1 VAVALNLNPILTNPE
16 NRVMPCLL
24 RPLSLSFVV
33 ALTTLAAHVAR
44 AAEPIPGIGPTGEV
58 KKVHGNFQ
66 FTEGPAADR
75 EGNLFFS
82 DVQGDK
88 LYKIDAKGELTTLLD
103 PSHHTNGLMVNAA
116 GNIVA
121 CEMDGRLVEVNAKTK
136 EVKPLADGYEGNRF
150 NAPNDL
156 VIDRQGGV
164 YFTDPH
170 FRAPMPLP
178 QGVRAFYY
186 RAIDGKVS
194 RLGVVEAAPN
204 GIILS
209 PDETTLYVIP
219 SMQAEMLAY
228 AVEAPGKIGPQRVFC
243 KLKQAAGKT
252 TGGGDG
258 LTVDVKG
265 NLYITSPL
273 GLQVFNPQGS
283 LLGIIEFPEQPANCT
298 FAGKD
303 NKTLYATARTSLYAV
318 PMEVAGH
325 VFPAGKR

>member
-1 VAVALNLNPILTNPE
+1 MLHRSAILFCLVACHA
-16 NRVMPCLL
+16 
-24 RPLSLSFVV
+24 S
-33 ALTTLAAHVAR
+33 
-44 AAEPIPGIGPTGEV
+44 AAEKIPGIGPAGEV

-75 EGNLFFS
+75 EGNLYFS
-82 DVQGDK
+82 DVAGNK
-88 LYKIDAKGELTTLLD
+88 LYKVDAGGQLATLLD
-103 PSHHTNGLMVNAA
+103 PSNNTNGLMVNAA
-116 GNIVA
+116 GNVVA
-121 CEMDGRLVEVNAKTK
+121 CEMAGRLIEVNPKTK
-136 EVKPLADGYEGNRF
+136 EVKALADKYEGNRF

-156 VIDRQGGV
+156 VIDRDGGV

-186 RAIDGKVS
+186 RAPDGKVT
-194 RLGVVEAAPN
+194 RLGVVETAPN

-209 PDETTLYVIP
+209 PDEKTLYVIP
-219 SMQAEMLAY
+219 SMQADMLAY
-228 AVEAPGKIGPQRVFC
+228 PVEAPGKIGSQRVFC
-243 KLKQAAGKT
+243 TLKQAAGKT

-258 LTVDVKG
+258 LTIDTKG
-265 NLYITSPL
+265 NLYITSAL
-273 GLQVFNPQGS
+273 GVQVFDPQGKH
-283 LLGIIEFPEQPANCT
+283 LGVIEFPEQPANCT

-318 PMEVAGH
+318 PMEATGH

>member
-1 VAVALNLNPILTNPE
+1 MNC
-16 NRVMPCLL
+16 RL
-24 RPLSLSFVV
+24 RPFSPALAVTLIVLASWV
-33 ALTTLAAHVAR
+33 AHAAD
-44 AAEPIPGIGPTGEV
+44 PIPGIGPTGEV
-58 KKVHGNFQ
+58 KKVHGNLQ

-75 EGNLFFS
+75 EGNLYFS

-88 LYKIDAKGELTTLLD
+88 LYKVDAKGELSVLLD
-103 PSHHTNGLMVNAA
+103 PSHHTNGLMCNAA

-121 CEMDGRLVEVNAKTK
+121 CEMDGRLIEVNAKTK
-136 EVKPLADGYEGNRF
+136 EVKSLADGYEGKRF

-156 VIDRQGGV
+156 VIDRDGGV

-186 RAIDGKVS
+186 RAPDGKVT
-194 RLGVVEAAPN
+194 RLGVVETAPN

-209 PDETTLYVIP
+209 PDEKTLYVIP

-228 AVEAPGKIGPQRVFC
+228 PVEAPGKIGKERVFC
-243 KLKQAAGKT
+243 TLKQASGKT
-252 TGGGDG
+252 NGGGDG
-258 LTVDVKG
+258 LTIDTKG
-265 NLYITSPL
+265 NLYITSAL
-273 GLQVFNPQGS
+273 GVQVFNPQGN
-283 LLGIIEFPEQPANCT
+283 LLGIIEFPEQPANCD
-298 FAGKD
+298 FGGKD

-318 PMEVAGH
+318 PMEAAGH